1 VSQRTPQEE
10 EADKLRARIRELEA
24 ELKSKDKIASG
35 SGACDSWSDAER
47 STRESANRTARGLAL
62 ASIESVRSLG
72 DAVSSFADGVISP
85 NDARENQSARD
96 LVAHLPG
103 DVARSF
109 ADTVTN
115 LAEIPAST
123 AGRYSSAYR
132 EGEKAE

>member
-1 VSQRTPQEE
+1 MSQRTPQEE

-24 ELKSKDKIASG
+24 ELKSKDKIVSG
-35 SGACDSWSDAER
+35 SGACDSLSDAER
-47 STRESANRTARGLAL
+47 STRDSANRTARGLAL

-96 LVAHLPG
+96 LVANLPG
-103 DVARSF
+103 DVARSL
-109 ADTVTN
+109 ADTMTK
-115 LAEIPAST
+115 LAEIPART